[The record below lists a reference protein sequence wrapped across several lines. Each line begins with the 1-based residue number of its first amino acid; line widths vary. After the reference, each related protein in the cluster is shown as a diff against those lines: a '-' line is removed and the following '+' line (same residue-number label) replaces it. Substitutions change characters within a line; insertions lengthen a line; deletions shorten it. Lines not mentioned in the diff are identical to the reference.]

1 MTPQELAR
9 SGKAGLISARKTL
22 LDRFNKSSDAAEK
35 QEISDAV
42 DAINDLI
49 TAADLED
56 LLAAA
61 GAVGAAA
68 DELEKAIGT
77 ARMQVFAQAFQTVVD
92 ALAKI
97 EVPKSKPQP
106 VGPIAEPAVRT
117 PAAAGDQGRATPTPE
132 ARPTAPPPAVPTPA
146 PPPPTGAPVRADN
159 IGGPSSTA
167 KSDST
172 LGQLSVRFETG
183 GRGPGTVSS
192 GSGDAGGVSYGS
204 YQMTSR
210 GGGTVARFVVDPAF
224 PFKDRFAGL
233 SPGSSEFTAAWKA
246 LAAEQGPAFHAA
258 QHDYIKRTHYDPMVN
273 NVRARTGFDVTVRS
287 AALKDCC
294 WSTAVQ
300 HGPNNGIF
308 HTVLAPLLAAQA
320 PRPEEGAV
328 FDEAVIRAVYA
339 ERGRRDA
346 GGSLVHFRNN
356 SPEVQQGVANR
367 FVSELKDALAMLRNQ
382 P

>member
-1 MTPQELAR
+1 MTPQELAQ
-9 SGKAGLISARKTL
+9 SGRPGLISARRTM
-22 LDRFNKSSDAAEK
+22 LDRFDKTSDAADK

-49 TAADLED
+49 TAADLDD

-68 DELEKAIGT
+68 DELEKAIGK
-77 ARMQVFAQAFQTVVD
+77 ARMQVFAQAFQTVVN
-92 ALAKI
+92 ALTKFEAPKAKPRTGGQ
-97 EVPKSKPQP
+97 VAKPVVQT
-106 VGPIAEPAVRT
+106 PAVPARPGGTKPT
-117 PAAAGDQGRATPTPE
+117 PAAQSAV
-132 ARPTAPPPAVPTPA
+132 PPPVVPVPA
-146 PPPPTGAPVRADN
+146 PPAATGTPAIRRTVDAPPVAT
-159 IGGPSSTA
+159 S
-167 KSDST
+167 SDST
-172 LGQLSVRFETG
+172 LGQLSIRFETG

-210 GGGTVARFVVDPAF
+210 GGGTVARFVADPAF

-233 SPGSSEFTAAWKA
+233 VPGSPEFTAAWKA

-258 QHDYIKRTHYDPMVN
+258 QHDFIKQTHYDPMVN
-273 NVRARTGFDVTVRS
+273 AVRARTGFEVTTRTP
-287 AALKDCC
+287 ALKDCC

-308 HTVLAPLLAAQA
+308 HTVLAPLLASQT

-346 GGSLVHFRNN
+346 SGALVHFRNN
-356 SPEVQQGVANR
+356 SPDVQQGVANR
-367 FVSELKDALAMLRNQ
+367 FVSELKDALAMLRN
-382 P
+382 PL